1 MLRARAGLISSLLL
15 FVDVLASALVFAFV
29 ASRQELRLPSAGDAG
44 IGSLLIS
51 GLVASLAWPL
61 ILEQLQDQID
71 QLHSIVETQ
80 QAVIE
85 QHTARLAALDHPH
98 GHDR

>member
-1 MLRARAGLISSLLL
+1 MTQPTPDQQPKPDRQPAMLDL
-15 FVDVLASALVFAFV
+15 
-29 ASRQELRLPSAGDAG
+29 
-44 IGSLLIS
+44 
-51 GLVASLAWPL
+51 PL
-61 ILEQLQDQID
+61 ILEHLQDQID

-85 QHTARLAALDHPH
+85 QHTARLAALDRPH

>member
-1 MLRARAGLISSLLL
+1 MPQPTPN
-15 FVDVLASALVFAFV
+15 
-29 ASRQELRLPSAGDAG
+29 RQPKPDRQPAMMDL
-44 IGSLLIS
+44 
-51 GLVASLAWPL
+51 PL

-85 QHTARLAALDHPH
+85 QHTARIAALEQPA
-98 GHDR
+98 RP

>member
-1 MLRARAGLISSLLL
+1 MTKPTPNQQSEPDRQPAMLDL
-15 FVDVLASALVFAFV
+15 
-29 ASRQELRLPSAGDAG
+29 
-44 IGSLLIS
+44 
-51 GLVASLAWPL
+51 PL

-80 QAVIE
+80 QTVIE
-85 QHTARLAALDHPH
+85 QHTTRLAALEHPH

>member
-1 MLRARAGLISSLLL
+1 MTQPTPDQQPKPDRQPAMLDL
-15 FVDVLASALVFAFV
+15 
-29 ASRQELRLPSAGDAG
+29 
-44 IGSLLIS
+44 
-51 GLVASLAWPL
+51 PL

-80 QAVIE
+80 QTVIE